1 MTNPGLQNILALHD
15 EYVRLTG
22 FSISILGREHAW
34 WEWDRRGL
42 TVADLRAL
50 VAEKRRRVKVG
61 ELPPASLTFRNLVAN
76 VDYAEED
83 IAELRA
89 RRRVGPPM
97 DPNKASVLHQTGRAV
112 QGSTVPSS
120 TVQGSARPA
129 SQIVEKL
136 TTNPEAAAKALA
148 EFKAMKD
155 RL

>member
-1 MTNPGLQNILALHD
+1 MGNPNLQNILALHD

-50 VAEKRRRVKVG
+50 VAEKRRRIKLG
-61 ELPPASLTFRNLVAN
+61 ELPPASMTFRNLVAN

-89 RRRVGPPM
+89 RRRVGPPL
-97 DPNKASVLHQTGRAV
+97 DPNKASLLRQTGRSDI
-112 QGSTVPSS
+112 QGSTVRGS
-120 TVQGSARPA
+120 TVQSSRPA
-129 SQIVEKL
+129 SEVIAKL
-136 TTNPEAAAKALA
+136 TSDPTAAAKALA

>member
-1 MTNPGLQNILALHD
+1 MANQNIQNILALHD

-34 WEWDRRGL
+34 WEWERRGL

-61 ELPPASLTFRNLVAN
+61 ELPPASLSFRNLVAN

-97 DPNKASVLHQTGRAV
+97 NPAKASLLRQTGRDV
-112 QGSTVPSS
+112 TPRPQT
-120 TVQGSARPA
+120 QSARPCSEIVTKLA
-129 SQIVEKL
+129 SDP
-136 TTNPEAAAKALA
+136 TAAAKALE
-148 EFKAMKD
+148 EFRAMRD